1 MEDGAVQGISEV
13 KKLSKQ
19 SERAADQAQ
28 MKRTSERVCASLADV
43 RQRPRGLP
51 KYSSYFLVSTMKGR

>member
-1 MEDGAVQGISEV
+1 MLLYHEMDDWSAHGMGDV

-28 MKRTSERVCASLADV
+28 MNNTS
-43 RQRPRGLP
+43 
-51 KYSSYFLVSTMKGR
+51 SSV

>member
-1 MEDGAVQGISEV
+1 M

-19 SERAADQAQ
+19 RERAADHAQ
-28 MKRTSERVCASLADV
+28 MKTTSERVWKSLADV

-51 KYSSYFLVSTMKGR
+51 KYSSYDVKSA